1 MTRIWIVAVLWIAG
15 CGRGSDPGR
24 VIDLAPFG
32 QRCAST
38 GTCPAPYECVF
49 TWPPSGPA
57 YQACFVPCQT
67 DEDCGDELLCNMMQ
81 TETADW
87 APYHH
92 CYHPDGT

>member
-1 MTRIWIVAVLWIAG
+1 
-15 CGRGSDPGR
+15 
-24 VIDLAPFG
+24 
-32 QRCAST
+32 
-38 GTCPAPYECVF
+38 VF